1 MPRPLFDTKLSR
13 NFKRYLLQVS
23 MATLALFAALLVEQV
38 IADGD
43 AARAVVVAAIASTAF
58 VLFISPFS
66 ASADPRH
73 AIGGHLIAVLV
84 ASPMAV
90 IADTSVGTEWVAE
103 IPAIFAL
110 YAAIGV
116 GATMFLMAATNTEH
130 PPAAGTALAI
140 VAHGFGWDLVLFI
153 GTAVL
158 ILVAIQRASR
168 SRLIDL
174 Y

>member
-1 MPRPLFDTKLSR
+1 MSTRRPLFDAKIHR
-13 NFKRYLLQVS
+13 NLKRYLLQVS
-23 MATLALFAALLVEQV
+23 IATLALFAAPLAEE
-38 IADGD
+38 IMADG
-43 AARAVVVAAIASTAF
+43 AAVRAVVVAAIAF

-66 ASADPRH
+66 DSADPRY

-84 ASPMAV
+84 AGPLAVMAES
-90 IADTSVGTEWVAE
+90 SVGTNWIAG

-110 YAAIGV
+110 YAALGV
-116 GATMFLMAATNTEH
+116 GVTMFLMAATNIEL
-130 PPAAGTALAI
+130 PLAAGTALAI
-140 VAHGFGWDLVLFI
+140 VAHGFGWDLILFI

>member
-1 MPRPLFDTKLSR
+1 MFRSLVDNKLRRSFR
-13 NFKRYLLQVS
+13 RYILQVS
-23 MATLALFAALLVEQV
+23 IATVALFVALLAEQV
-38 IADGD
+38 IAGGA

-66 ASADPRH
+66 PSATPRH
-73 AIGGHLIAVLV
+73 TFGGHLIAILV

-90 IADTSVGTEWVAE
+90 LADANIGTEWITE
-103 IPAIFAL
+103 IPAVFAF
-110 YAAIGV
+110 YAALGV
-116 GATMFLMAATNTEH
+116 GLSMFLMAATNTEH

-140 VAHGFGWDLVLFI
+140 VAHGFDWGLILFI

-158 ILVAIQRASR
+158 ILILIQRALR

>member
-1 MPRPLFDTKLSR
+1 MRRSFLDTNLSGNLR
-13 NFKRYLLQVS
+13 RYILQVS
-23 MATLALFAALLVEQV
+23 IATLALFAALLAEQI
-38 IADGD
+38 IAGGA

-66 ASADPRH
+66 PSATSRH
-73 AIGGHLIAVLV
+73 TFGGHLVAVLV

-90 IADTSVGTEWVAE
+90 VADTHMGSGWISD
-103 IPAIFAL
+103 IPTIFAL
-110 YAAIGV
+110 YAALGV
-116 GATMFLMAATNTEH
+116 GITMFLMAVTNTEH

-140 VAHGFGWDLVLFI
+140 VAHGFDWGLILFI
-153 GTAVL
+153 GSAVL
-158 ILVAIQRASR
+158 ILVLIQRAMR

>member
-1 MPRPLFDTKLSR
+1 MFRSIFDIKIER
-13 NFKRYLLQVS
+13 NLKRYVLQVS
-23 MATLALFAALLVEQV
+23 IATLALFSALVAEEA
-38 IADGD
+38 IAGGA

-66 ASADPRH
+66 ESSNPRH
-73 AIGGHLIAVLV
+73 VIGGHLIAVLV

-90 IADTSVGTEWVAE
+90 VADTSAGAEWVTA
-103 IPAIFAL
+103 IPAIFAF
-110 YAAIGV
+110 YAAVGV
-116 GATMFLMAATNTEH
+116 GLTMFLMAATNTEH

-140 VAHGFGWDLVLFI
+140 VAHGFGWGLLVFI

-158 ILVAIQRASR
+158 ILVLIQRLTR